1 MVSVVQ
7 IFNWSII
14 TPYIRELSNSDFLI
28 YLCNTQNLEFSLEF
42 LAEYGLFLAKVV
54 TSIIGLG
61 VLIAIIASA
70 GQKNRHAGDKGELEI
85 TPLNDQYDE
94 ISKAMSMAL
103 LDPKSKKAETKKRRK
118 AQKKQA
124 KAEQKKSPDETLE
137 QKRVFVVKFNG
148 NVSASAVTNL
158 REEVTAILTQAKPE
172 DEVVVKLES
181 SGGMVH
187 SYGLASS
194 QLDRLRKKGI
204 PITICV
210 DKVAASGGY
219 MMACVGDKILAAPFA
234 VIGSIGVVAQL
245 PNFHRL
251 LKKNDIDFEL
261 LTAGEHKRTLTVFGE
276 NTEQGREKFIED
288 LQDTHQL
295 FKSYVAER
303 RPKIDIDK
311 VATGDVWFGSRALE
325 LSLVDELM
333 TSDEYLTQQATDSK
347 LYEINYVQKK
357 KLPQKLGIAAEQ
369 SADRLINKWWNRLTD
384 SSNIYK

>member
-1 MVSVVQ
+1 M
-7 IFNWSII
+7 
-14 TPYIRELSNSDFLI
+14 
-28 YLCNTQNLEFSLEF
+28 EF

-54 TSIIGLG
+54 TSIVGFGLI
-61 VLIAIIASA
+61 VAIITNA
-70 GQKNRHAGDKGELEI
+70 GQKSNQGDDKGELEI

-103 LDPKSKKAETKKRRK
+103 LDSKSKKAEAKKRRK

-124 KAEQKKSPDETLE
+124 KVERKKSPDETID

-204 PITICV
+204 PITVCV

-333 TSDEYLTQQATDSK
+333 TSDEYLTQQAKESK
-347 LYEINYVQKK
+347 LYAINYVQKK
-357 KLPQKLGIAAEQ
+357 KLPQRLGIAAEQ

>member
-1 MVSVVQ
+1 
-7 IFNWSII
+7 
-14 TPYIRELSNSDFLI
+14 
-28 YLCNTQNLEFSLEF
+28 
-42 LAEYGLFLAKVV
+42 
-54 TSIIGLG
+54 
-61 VLIAIIASA
+61 
-70 GQKNRHAGDKGELEI
+70 
-85 TPLNDQYDE
+85 
-94 ISKAMSMAL
+94 
-103 LDPKSKKAETKKRRK
+103 
-118 AQKKQA
+118 
-124 KAEQKKSPDETLE
+124 
-137 QKRVFVVKFNG
+137 
-148 NVSASAVTNL
+148 
-158 REEVTAILTQAKPE
+158 
-172 DEVVVKLES
+172 
-181 SGGMVH
+181 
-187 SYGLASS
+187 
-194 QLDRLRKKGI
+194 
-204 PITICV
+204 
-210 DKVAASGGY
+210 